1 MSTTDNDRAS
11 FSGTVL
17 VRCNVLVEVS
27 GSSATSLDE
36 LRAYVQDEA
45 KKHVEAGLA
54 ARGGEKRTWSV
65 VKNTEVKPAKAAE
78 LSIVWPGKKS

>member
-1 MSTTDNDRAS
+1 MSTTERPS

-36 LRAYVQDEA
+36 LRSYVQGEA

-54 ARGGEKRTWSV
+54 ARDGEKISWSV
-65 VKNTEVKPAKAAE
+65 VKSTHVKSAKAAE
-78 LSIVWPGKKS
+78 LSIVWPGKRS